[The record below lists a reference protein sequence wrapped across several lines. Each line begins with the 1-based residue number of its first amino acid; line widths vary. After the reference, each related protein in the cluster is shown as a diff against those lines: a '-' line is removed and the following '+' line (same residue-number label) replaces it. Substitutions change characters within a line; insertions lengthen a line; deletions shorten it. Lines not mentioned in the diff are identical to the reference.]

1 MYQRKKWMILAQ
13 GQAKVACGSYSC
25 KKFVIIMDEM
35 SDGKKYGLMFL
46 FIFITAFIIIATL
59 IFPFWN
65 LIREDVYEE
74 VEIMGKWSTWYGTM
88 CNVDTS
94 DNIPKTIDN
103 CDRDVGDV
111 VTAKYGKDMAYAEIV
126 NP

>member
-1 MYQRKKWMILAQ
+1 MNDSKKHA
-13 GQAKVACGSYSC
+13 
-25 KKFVIIMDEM
+25 
-35 SDGKKYGLMFL
+35 LMFL
-46 FIFITAFIIIATL
+46 FTFIAAAVILGTV

-74 VEIMGKWSTWYGTM
+74 VEILLNERDKCY
-88 CNVDTS
+88 VDTS

-103 CDRDVGDV
+103 CIHKVGDI
-111 VTAKYGKDMAYAEIV
+111 VTIKYGKDLAYAEIV

>member
-1 MYQRKKWMILAQ
+1 MEEMNDSKKHA
-13 GQAKVACGSYSC
+13 
-25 KKFVIIMDEM
+25 
-35 SDGKKYGLMFL
+35 LMFL
-46 FIFITAFIIIATL
+46 FTFIAAAVIIGTV

-74 VEIMGKWSTWYGTM
+74 VEILLNERDKCY
-88 CNVDTS
+88 VDTS

-103 CDRDVGDV
+103 CIHKIGDI
-111 VTAKYGKDMAYAEIV
+111 VTIKYGKDLAYAEIV

>member
-1 MYQRKKWMILAQ
+1 MEEMNDSKKHA
-13 GQAKVACGSYSC
+13 
-25 KKFVIIMDEM
+25 
-35 SDGKKYGLMFL
+35 LMFL
-46 FIFITAFIIIATL
+46 FTFIAAALIIGTL

-74 VEIMGKWSTWYGTM
+74 VEILLNERDKCY
-88 CNVDTS
+88 VDTS

-103 CDRDVGDV
+103 CIHKVGDI
-111 VTAKYGKDMAYAEIV
+111 VTIKYGKDLAYAEIV

>member
-1 MYQRKKWMILAQ
+1 MI
-13 GQAKVACGSYSC
+13 
-25 KKFVIIMDEM
+25 MEEM
-35 SDGKKYGLMFL
+35 SDSKKHGLMFI
-46 FIFITAFIIIATL
+46 FIFIAAFIIIATL

-65 LIREDVYEE
+65 LIRADVYEE

-88 CNVDTS
+88 CSVDTL

-103 CDRDVGDV
+103 CDKEIGDA
-111 VTAKYGKDMAYAEIV
+111 VTVKFGEGLAYAQIV

>member
-1 MYQRKKWMILAQ
+1 MI
-13 GQAKVACGSYSC
+13 
-25 KKFVIIMDEM
+25 MEEM

-74 VEIMGKWSTWYGTM
+74 VEIMLNERGM
-88 CNVDTS
+88 CYVDTI
-94 DNIPKTIDN
+94 DNVPKTIDN
-103 CDRDVGDV
+103 CDKKIGDI
-111 VTAKYGKDMAYAEIV
+111 VTIKYGKDLAYAEIV
-126 NP
+126 SP

>member
-1 MYQRKKWMILAQ
+1 MNDSKKHA
-13 GQAKVACGSYSC
+13 
-25 KKFVIIMDEM
+25 
-35 SDGKKYGLMFL
+35 LMFL
-46 FIFITAFIIIATL
+46 FTFIAAAVIIGTV

-74 VEIMGKWSTWYGTM
+74 VEILLNERDKCY
-88 CNVDTS
+88 VDTS

-103 CDRDVGDV
+103 CIHKVGDI
-111 VTAKYGKDMAYAEIV
+111 VTIKYGKDLAYAEIV

>member
-1 MYQRKKWMILAQ
+1 ME
-13 GQAKVACGSYSC
+13 
-25 KKFVIIMDEM
+25 EM
-35 SDGKKYGLMFL
+35 KDSKKYGLMFL
-46 FIFITAFIIIATL
+46 FTFIAAAVIIGTV

-74 VEIMGKWSTWYGTM
+74 VEIMGKWTTWYGTM
-88 CNVDTS
+88 CNADTS

-103 CDRDVGDV
+103 CKHKVGDI
-111 VTAKYGKDMAYAEIV
+111 VTIKYGEGLAYAEIV

>member
-1 MYQRKKWMILAQ
+1 MI
-13 GQAKVACGSYSC
+13 
-25 KKFVIIMDEM
+25 MEEM

-46 FIFITAFIIIATL
+46 CIFIAAFIIIATL

-74 VEIMGKWSTWYGTM
+74 VEIMLNERGKCY
-88 CNVDTS
+88 VDTV
-94 DNIPKTIDN
+94 DNVPKTIYN
-103 CDRDVGDV
+103 CDKKIGDI
-111 VTAKYGKDMAYAEIV
+111 VTIKYGKGLAYAKIV

>member
-1 MYQRKKWMILAQ
+1 MNDSKKHA
-13 GQAKVACGSYSC
+13 
-25 KKFVIIMDEM
+25 
-35 SDGKKYGLMFL
+35 LMFL
-46 FIFITAFIIIATL
+46 FTFIAAAVILGTV

-74 VEIMGKWSTWYGTM
+74 VEILLNERGNCY
-88 CNVDTS
+88 VDTS

-103 CDRDVGDV
+103 CIHKVGDI
-111 VTAKYGKDMAYAEIV
+111 VTIKYGKDLAYAEIV

>member
-1 MYQRKKWMILAQ
+1 MI
-13 GQAKVACGSYSC
+13 
-25 KKFVIIMDEM
+25 MEEM

-46 FIFITAFIIIATL
+46 CIFIAAFIIIATL

-74 VEIMGKWSTWYGTM
+74 GEIMGNWTTWYGTM
-88 CNVDTS
+88 CTVDTS

-103 CDRDVGDV
+103 CDKEAGEV
-111 VTAKYGKDMAYAEIV
+111 VTVKYGKDLAYAEIV

>member
-1 MYQRKKWMILAQ
+1 MEEMKDSKKHA
-13 GQAKVACGSYSC
+13 
-25 KKFVIIMDEM
+25 
-35 SDGKKYGLMFL
+35 LMFL
-46 FIFITAFIIIATL
+46 FTFIAAAVIIGTV

-74 VEIMGKWSTWYGTM
+74 VEILLNERDKCY
-88 CNVDTS
+88 VDTS

-103 CDRDVGDV
+103 CIHKVGDI
-111 VTAKYGKDMAYAEIV
+111 VTIKYGKDLAYAEII

>member
-1 MYQRKKWMILAQ
+1 MEEMNDSKKHA
-13 GQAKVACGSYSC
+13 
-25 KKFVIIMDEM
+25 
-35 SDGKKYGLMFL
+35 LMFL
-46 FIFITAFIIIATL
+46 FTFIAAAVILGTV

-74 VEIMGKWSTWYGTM
+74 VEILLNERGNCY
-88 CNVDTS
+88 VDTS

-103 CDRDVGDV
+103 CIHKVGDI
-111 VTAKYGKDMAYAEIV
+111 VTIKYGKDLAYAEII

>member
-1 MYQRKKWMILAQ
+1 
-13 GQAKVACGSYSC
+13 
-25 KKFVIIMDEM
+25 MDEM

-74 VEIMGKWSTWYGTM
+74 VEIMLNERGM
-88 CNVDTS
+88 CYVDTV
-94 DNIPKTIDN
+94 DNVPKTIDN
-103 CDRDVGDV
+103 CDSEIGDV
-111 VTAKYGKDMAYAEIV
+111 VTIKYGKDMAYAEIV
-126 NP
+126 EP

>member
-1 MYQRKKWMILAQ
+1 MEEMKDSKKHA
-13 GQAKVACGSYSC
+13 
-25 KKFVIIMDEM
+25 
-35 SDGKKYGLMFL
+35 LMFL
-46 FIFITAFIIIATL
+46 FTFIAAAVILGTV

-74 VEIMGKWSTWYGTM
+74 VEILLNERDKCY
-88 CNVDTS
+88 VDTS

-103 CDRDVGDV
+103 CIHKIGDI
-111 VTAKYGKDMAYAEIV
+111 VTIKYGKDLAYAVIV